1 MKCRV
6 CGGVQQRMETDLP
19 FKTGDHT
26 IVVMKGIPVYQC
38 GRCAEYSLDD
48 PTFAR
53 VEELLARV
61 GAFQDISLPH
71 YIPSPDGQ
79 RFLMDIV
86 VEESAAPIT
95 VILNWKPPAK

>member
-6 CGGVQQRMETDLP
+6 CGGVQQRVETDLP
-19 FKTGDHT
+19 FKTGDRT

-53 VEELLARV
+53 VEELLSHV
-61 GAFQDISLPH
+61 GSSTELEIIS
-71 YIPSPDGQ
+71 
-79 RFLMDIV
+79 F
-86 VEESAAPIT
+86 AA
-95 VILNWKPPAK
+95 